1 MANPFLTLENRTQVC
16 REYTKLWADF
26 FKMFADDLEHR
37 KIHENDEAAFQQ
49 MLSLLALNHF
59 KFTELMGDK
68 LKDPDGILEVLCEA
82 VSLSHLK
89 TQSEAQFSKLQVDWH
104 TLFLDMNKC
113 LGKLQS
119 ELHMRQEKKKKSDAG
134 GCPWHQ
140 FEGQ

>member
-26 FKMFADDLEHR
+26 FKMFADDLVHR

-49 MLSLLALNHF
+49 ILSLLALNHF
-59 KFTELMGDK
+59 KFAELMGDK
-68 LKDPDGILEVLCEA
+68 LKDPEGILEVLCEA

-89 TQSEAQFSKLQVDWH
+89 MQSEAQFSKLQVDWH

-119 ELHMRQEKKKKSDAG
+119 ELHMRQEKKKKKKKKK
-134 GCPWHQ
+134 
-140 FEGQ
+140 